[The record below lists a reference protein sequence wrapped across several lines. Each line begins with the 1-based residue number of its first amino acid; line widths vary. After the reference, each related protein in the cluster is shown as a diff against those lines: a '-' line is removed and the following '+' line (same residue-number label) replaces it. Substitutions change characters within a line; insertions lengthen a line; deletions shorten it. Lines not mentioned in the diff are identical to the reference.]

1 MLDRLKNLVL
11 DNFMIK
17 VISVFFAVLL
27 WLFVSSKSGDEGKD
41 KIQHQDK
48 TSEALVLING

>member
-1 MLDRLKNLVL
+1 
-11 DNFMIK
+11 MIK